1 MKKFD
6 LLDNYLDN
14 PEALFQKTRA
24 KLRKTQPSSSLSQL
38 ESLSDSEDRTFVQNL
53 TPAFEAMANKS
64 LREFLDPTMDN
75 IRTGPAT
82 DIDKYFELK
91 PALINMVQAS

>member
-53 TPAFEAMANKS
+53 TLAFEAMANKS
-64 LREFLDPTMDN
+64 LREFLAPTTDN
-75 IRTGPAT
+75 ICTGPAT
-82 DIDKYFELK
+82 DIDKYFEFK